1 MVVTFQSIIMLL
13 LCAAVT
19 GTVWYLVIK
28 ATRKR

>member
-13 LCAAVT
+13 LCVAVT

>member
-1 MVVTFQSIIMLL
+1 MGVTFQPIVMLL

-28 ATRKR
+28 AIRKR